1 MRGKQRDAQVSFTQ
15 MSVYTH
21 TRDFLRL
28 NVGFIIH
35 QSAGYHRDFSLDI
48 PFIHLPPDLN
58 LDSLTGTVRIT
69 RTGQGL
75 LVQVK
80 MSARTACECVRCLT
94 DFQQPLEIDF
104 SELYAFR
111 ADAVTDSGLVVPED
125 GRINL
130 TPLIREEM
138 LLSIPI
144 SPICKPD
151 CKGLC
156 PVCGENLNETTCNH
170 EDEVIDPRL
179 AVLKSLLDKRE

>member
-35 QSAGYHRDFSLDI
+35 QSVGYHRDFSLDI

-58 LDSLTGTVRIT
+58 LDSLSGTVRVT

-156 PVCGENLNETTCNH
+156 PICGENLNETTCNH

>member
-1 MRGKQRDAQVSFTQ
+1 
-15 MSVYTH
+15 MSVSTN

-35 QSAGYHRDFSLDI
+35 QSVGYHRDFPLDI
-48 PFIHLPPDLN
+48 PFIHLPPDLD
-58 LDSLTGTVRIT
+58 LDSLAGTVRVT

-80 MSARTACECVRCLT
+80 MSARTTCECVRCLT
-94 DFQQPLEIDF
+94 DFQQPLEIEF

-111 ADAVTDSGLVVPED
+111 PDSVTESGLFVPED
-125 GRINL
+125 GRLNL
-130 TPLIREEM
+130 APLIREEM
-138 LLSIPI
+138 LLSVPI
-144 SPICKPD
+144 SPVCLPD

-170 EDEVIDPRL
+170 EEEVTDPRL
-179 AVLKSLLDKRE
+179 AVLKSLLDKQG